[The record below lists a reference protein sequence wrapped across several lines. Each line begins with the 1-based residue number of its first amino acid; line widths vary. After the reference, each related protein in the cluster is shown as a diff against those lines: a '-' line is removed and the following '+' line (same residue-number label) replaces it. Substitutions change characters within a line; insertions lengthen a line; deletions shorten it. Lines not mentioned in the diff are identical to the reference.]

1 MSDFSLYFQLGLEH
15 IADLRAYDHM
25 IFIISLCV
33 IFKLNDWKKVLILV
47 TAFTIGHSITLALSV
62 LDRVKVDKAL
72 IETLIPITIL
82 LTCIINIYI
91 IQKNTTLKSMK
102 LHYALALFFGLIHGL
117 GFANY
122 LKSLLMGMGD
132 VTLPLFSF
140 NVGIEVGQ
148 IMIVASYFL
157 LFFLIQKVTRISFK
171 TWVTAIS
178 TTIALISIQL
188 IYSVAFS
195 G

>member
-1 MSDFSLYFQLGLEH
+1 
-15 IADLRAYDHM
+15 M

-33 IFKLNDWKKVLILV
+33 IFTLGDWKKLLILV

-62 LDRVKVDKAL
+62 LDFVRVSKVL
-72 IETLIPITIL
+72 IETLIPVTIL

-91 IQKNTTLKSMK
+91 IQKNEALKSMK
-102 LHYALALFFGLIHGL
+102 LHYALALFFGVIHGL

-122 LKSLLMGMGD
+122 LKVLLMGMGD
-132 VTLPLFSF
+132 LTLPLFAF

-148 IMIVASYFL
+148 ITIVATYFL
-157 LFFLIQKVTRISFK
+157 LLFLIQKITRVSFK
-171 TWVTAIS
+171 TWVTAVS
-178 TTIALISIQL
+178 ATIALISIQL
-188 IYSVAFS
+188 IYSVVFL